1 MNRCLSQRVQPR
13 RASVCVSME
22 ALMMQRMAQ
31 MIVAIICLVAVAVP
45 ASAQVFTG
53 RIDVTVKDGTGAVL
67 PGVSVA
73 LTGVQATNAVTDSRG
88 EAHFLN
94 LAPGRYT
101 VTATLTG
108 FNAYKNENVPVT
120 AGSVVPLEVAL
131 SVGNV
136 TEAVSVTAETP
147 VIEAKRT
154 AIATNVTLE
163 ELQNIPSSRDPWVVL
178 QTVPGV

>member
-1 MNRCLSQRVQPR
+1 
-13 RASVCVSME
+13 ME
-22 ALMMQRMAQ
+22 ALMMQRMMR
-31 MIVAIICLVAVAVP
+31 MISAIICFVAVAVP

-67 PGVSVA
+67 PGVTIA

-108 FNAYKNENVPVT
+108 FNTYKNENVPVN
-120 AGSVVPLEVAL
+120 AGSVIPLEVAL
-131 SVGNV
+131 TVGNV
-136 TEAVSVTAETP
+136 SEAVSVTAETP

-154 AIATNVTLE
+154 AVATNVSLD
-163 ELQNIPSSRDPWVVL
+163 ELQKIPSSRDPWVV
-178 QTVPGV
+178 